1 MQEQTGFHPSDVC
14 GIDLESLI
22 CRGHVLIARVLQ
34 ISNDIPPCFWYDYTV
49 QQHSVASLKGREKE
63 GVLSTMWKKMI
74 SKKTNVKLLRR
85 QALSYAKQDLKDTCS
100 EQHQQPNAATK
111 EIAPSTDATD
121 PHGSSKE
128 RYKSI
133 LADFAYLADP
143 ERYDSHLHILQ
154 GEELDEDRRKLI
166 IQQE

>member
-1 MQEQTGFHPSDVC
+1 MQEQTRFHPSDVC

-22 CRGHVLIARVLQ
+22 YRGRQSIKHIPWHPALLLVRLYCTTAQRCVFERARERKRFVNHVEE
-34 ISNDIPPCFWYDYTV
+34 NDIKEN
-49 QQHSVASLKGREKE
+49 QREIIE
-63 GVLSTMWKKMI
+63 
-74 SKKTNVKLLRR
+74 KTSFFLR
-85 QALSYAKQDLKDTCS
+85 QTGFY
-100 EQHQQPNAATK
+100 QQPNAATK

-121 PHGSSKE
+121 PHGSSEE
-128 RYKSI
+128 RFKSI
-133 LADFAYLADP
+133 LVDFAYLADP

>member
-1 MQEQTGFHPSDVC
+1 MEENDIKENQREIIEKTSFFLRQTGF
-14 GIDLESLI
+14 
-22 CRGHVLIARVLQ
+22 
-34 ISNDIPPCFWYDYTV
+34 Y
-49 QQHSVASLKGREKE
+49 
-63 GVLSTMWKKMI
+63 
-74 SKKTNVKLLRR
+74 
-85 QALSYAKQDLKDTCS
+85 
-100 EQHQQPNAATK
+100 QQPNAATK